1 MIQYNSVTCYDN
13 IQMGSNMKPTIFN
26 ERVVKAL
33 HSWHQN
39 ARKQIKKNHHSGS
52 VTPASSR
59 PTTPVHSSSPV
70 HLLRYYNNEL
80 DSGPVS
86 PGTPNYRIEKWQ
98 AEQDEISWSQRGT
111 TAGEQVEEEMETR
124 DRTHPII
131 SQTNDFHHEIN
142 VMDFSFDR
150 TSAV

>member
-1 MIQYNSVTCYDN
+1 
-13 IQMGSNMKPTIFN
+13 MGSNMKPTIFN

-70 HLLRYYNNEL
+70 HLLRYYSNEL

-86 PGTPNYRIEKWQ
+86 PGTPNYRIQKWQ
-98 AEQDEISWSQRGT
+98 AEQDEISWSQCSR
-111 TAGEQVEEEMETR
+111 TAHELVEEEMETR
-124 DRTHPII
+124 ERTHPMT
-131 SQTNDFHHEIN
+131 SQTNNFHHEIN
-142 VMDFSFDR
+142 VTDFSFDR